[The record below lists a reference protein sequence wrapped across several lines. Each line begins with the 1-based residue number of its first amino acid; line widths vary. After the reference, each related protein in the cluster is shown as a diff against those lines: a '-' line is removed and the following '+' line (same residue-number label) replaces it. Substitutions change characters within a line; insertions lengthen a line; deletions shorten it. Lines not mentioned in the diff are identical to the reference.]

1 MFKVGDY
8 VTRKKYGN
16 DILFKIKEIKDNNVI
31 LCGVD
36 LRLYADSKSEDLV
49 LATISK
55 KKEEVVLV
63 RKINS
68 KDFFFIPGSIVQLD
82 SDKEYLLKCLDYY
95 KKHKLKCN
103 GYVFE
108 EKNYKNEIIKIIEKN
123 KPKIVVIT
131 GHDAY
136 YKKEDK
142 YRNSKYYIETVSEIR
157 KKYNSDEL
165 IVIAGAC
172 QSDFKGLIKAGSTY
186 ASSPNHINI
195 HALDPAIIATYVALT
210 NITETIDI
218 KDVLSNTKSGYGGLG
233 GIKTFGTMLSGY
245 PRKE

>member
-16 DILFKIKEIKDNNVI
+16 DIVFKIKEIKDDTVI

-36 LRLYADSKSEDLV
+36 LRLYADSSYDDLV
-49 LATISK
+49 LSTISK
-55 KKEEVVLV
+55 KKEEIEVV
-63 RKINS
+63 RKINTN
-68 KDFFFIPGSIVQLD
+68 DFFFIPGTIVQID
-82 SDKEYLLKCLDYY
+82 SDKEYLLKCLNYY
-95 KKHKLKCN
+95 KKNKLKCN
-103 GYVFE
+103 GYIFE
-108 EKNYKNEIIKIIEKN
+108 EKNYKNEVIKIIEKN

-142 YRNSKYYIETVSEIR
+142 YRNSKYYIETVNEIR
-157 KKYNSDEL
+157 KKYNNEI

-172 QSDFKGLIKAGSTY
+172 QSDFEGLIKAGSTY
-186 ASSPNHINI
+186 ASSPKHINV
-195 HALDPAIIATYVALT
+195 HALDPAIIATYIALT
-210 NITETIDI
+210 NITETVDLREI
-218 KDVLSNTKSGYGGLG
+218 LSKTKSGFGGFG
-233 GIKTFGTMLSGY
+233 GIKTFGTMLSGF